1 MIYEIIYKG
10 KVLER
15 LATKEVAEQIAEMYR
30 RGEVWTLP
38 KELSDVKVVEMEL
51 DKLLYECPKCGKE
64 WI

>member
-15 LATKEVAEQIAEMYR
+15 LATKEVAKEIVEMYR

-38 KELSDVKVVEMEL
+38 KVLSDVKLVERSL
-51 DKLLYECPKCGKE
+51 N
-64 WI
+64 

>member
-15 LATKEVAEQIAEMYR
+15 LATKGVAEKIAEMYR

-38 KELSDVKVVEMEL
+38 KILSDVKVVERS
-51 DKLLYECPKCGKE
+51 PKASHC
-64 WI
+64 

>member
-15 LATKEVAEQIAEMYR
+15 LASKEVAENIAEMYR

-38 KELSDVKVVEMEL
+38 KVLSDVKVVERSL
-51 DKLLYECPKCGKE
+51 N
-64 WI
+64 

>member
-15 LATKEVAEQIAEMYR
+15 LATKGAAEKIAEMYR

-38 KELSDVKVVEMEL
+38 KILSDVKVVEHS
-51 DKLLYECPKCGKE
+51 PKPSHC
-64 WI
+64 

>member
-15 LATKEVAEQIAEMYR
+15 LATKSVAEKIAEMYR

-38 KELSDVKVVEMEL
+38 KVLSDVKVVERSL
-51 DKLLYECPKCGKE
+51 N
-64 WI
+64 

>member
-15 LATKEVAEQIAEMYR
+15 LATKEVAENIAEMYK

-38 KELSDVKVVEMEL
+38 KVLSDVKVVERSL
-51 DKLLYECPKCGKE
+51 N
-64 WI
+64 